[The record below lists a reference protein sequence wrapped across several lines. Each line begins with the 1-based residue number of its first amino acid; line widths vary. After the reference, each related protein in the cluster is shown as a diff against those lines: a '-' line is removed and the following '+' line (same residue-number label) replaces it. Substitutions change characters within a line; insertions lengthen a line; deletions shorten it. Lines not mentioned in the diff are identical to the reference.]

1 MPDSAPRC
9 AVLGD
14 PIDHSLS
21 PVLHRAGYEALRLDF
36 EYDAVRVPSGGL
48 AGFVA
53 GLGPEWRGL
62 SVTAP
67 LKREALDLA
76 DEVSQTARLAGA
88 VNTLLRTES
97 GWLGDNTDVPGA
109 VEAIRERSTG
119 PSHRATIVGGGATAA
134 SVGLAL
140 AGLGIEQIT
149 LLVREPANAEAAAAA
164 IRRHPARPGVDVRRL
179 DQAPG
184 ARDVVVSTIP
194 AAAQTPDLVARLL
207 PVSVVFDVIYHP
219 WPTPLAE
226 AATAAGVVVVS
237 GLDLLVHQAVLQF
250 EMFTGHDA
258 PLAPMREAGEQ
269 ALGAR

>member
-1 MPDSAPRC
+1 MPDSARRC

-36 EYDAVRVPSGGL
+36 EYDAVRVPSGEL

-76 DEVSQTARLAGA
+76 DEVSETARLAGA
-88 VNTLLRTES
+88 VNTLVRTES
-97 GWLGDNTDVPGA
+97 GWLGENTDVPGA
-109 VEAIRERSTG
+109 VAAIRERFGTVSEA
-119 PSHRATIVGGGATAA
+119 ATIIGGGATAA

-140 AGLGIEQIT
+140 AELGIEQIT
-149 LLVREPANAEAAAAA
+149 LLVRDPANAAAAAAA
-164 IRRHPARPGVDVRRL
+164 IRRHPAGPGVEVVRL
-179 DQAPG
+179 DQAAPAEG
-184 ARDVVVSTIP
+184 VLVSTVP
-194 AAAQTPDLVARLL
+194 ATAQTPDLVARLL
-207 PVSVVFDVIYHP
+207 PVDVVFDVTYHP
-219 WPTPLAE
+219 WPTPLVE
-226 AATAAGVVVVS
+226 AAAAEGVPVVS

-250 EMFTGHDA
+250 GIFTGHDA
-258 PLAPMREAGEQ
+258 PLAAMREAGER
-269 ALGAR
+269 ALAAR